1 MKQIKTR
8 REIDELCESIVQK
21 YEGENYI
28 EKPVDIAGL
37 ALGFF
42 KLKVFYVRFPTEKQD
57 RLGCLT
63 DGKSIY
69 KLIRNGMIG
78 GYSFPKNTILLDISL
93 KGDSEKAKRRF
104 TLAHEL
110 YHYIDSVING
120 NSSYGFNS
128 RVHGDEQYNKAELCE
143 MMSLDEWAADRGA
156 AALLMPRQLVCATSK
171 LMFGSKEIPI
181 FGNNILMNDD
191 KQRIIEMADY
201 LGVSFTSLLIR
212 MKELKLFK
220 YHSMDQYISLTM
232 GDMEQAV
239 VF

>member
-69 KLIRNGMIG
+69 KLIRNGRIG

-93 KGDSEKAKRRF
+93 KGDS
-104 TLAHEL
+104 
-110 YHYIDSVING
+110 
-120 NSSYGFNS
+120 
-128 RVHGDEQYNKAELCE
+128 
-143 MMSLDEWAADRGA
+143 
-156 AALLMPRQLVCATSK
+156 
-171 LMFGSKEIPI
+171 
-181 FGNNILMNDD
+181 
-191 KQRIIEMADY
+191 
-201 LGVSFTSLLIR
+201 
-212 MKELKLFK
+212 
-220 YHSMDQYISLTM
+220 
-232 GDMEQAV
+232 
-239 VF
+239 

>member
-1 MKQIKTR
+1 M
-8 REIDELCESIVQK
+8 
-21 YEGENYI
+21 
-28 EKPVDIAGL
+28 
-37 ALGFF
+37 
-42 KLKVFYVRFPTEKQD
+42 
-57 RLGCLT
+57 
-63 DGKSIY
+63 
-69 KLIRNGMIG
+69 
-78 GYSFPKNTILLDISL
+78 
-93 KGDSEKAKRRF
+93 
-104 TLAHEL
+104 
-110 YHYIDSVING
+110 
-120 NSSYGFNS
+120 
-128 RVHGDEQYNKAELCE
+128 HGDEQYNKAELCE

-239 VF
+239 NV